1 MRICPNKNIE
11 ILSILSKDE
20 VIDKFRL
27 NIEFTEKL
35 GIVGIRH
42 RSFRDYEGHINNDK
56 ILFRRI
62 LKSGMNSFIPQIS
75 GVISES
81 DSGTK
86 IQLNARLH
94 KVVEGFLIGFNCF
107 LLLLLITEIINIDI
121 RAELET
127 NFLFLPELLVMFVL
141 VNGLPGVVFNYEL
154 NRLEK
159 DFRRILI
166 SKEST

>member
-1 MRICPNKNIE
+1 
-11 ILSILSKDE
+11 
-20 VIDKFRL
+20 
-27 NIEFTEKL
+27 
-35 GIVGIRH
+35 
-42 RSFRDYEGHINNDK
+42 
-56 ILFRRI
+56 
-62 LKSGMNSFIPQIS
+62 MNSFIPQIS

-121 RAELET
+121 RTELET

-166 SKEST
+166 SKESTGSSRHKLSRIIE